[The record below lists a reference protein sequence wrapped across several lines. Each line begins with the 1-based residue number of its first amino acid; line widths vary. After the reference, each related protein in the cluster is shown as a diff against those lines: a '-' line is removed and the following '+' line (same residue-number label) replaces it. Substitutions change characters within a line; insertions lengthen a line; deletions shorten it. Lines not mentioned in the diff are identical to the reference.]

1 MAETKKPSHA
11 QKAAGAKR
19 KAGAEKKDKS
29 TPKPEKNGG
38 EPKFRLPIRF
48 ITSCSFLLAF
58 IVSTIMLLRRDRLS
72 PESGDRAS
80 APPHRPAAKA

>member
-58 IVSTIMLLRRDRLS
+58 IVSTIMPRQTTLIRLYHARRKPRTQ
-72 PESGDRAS
+72 S
-80 APPHRPAAKA
+80 A